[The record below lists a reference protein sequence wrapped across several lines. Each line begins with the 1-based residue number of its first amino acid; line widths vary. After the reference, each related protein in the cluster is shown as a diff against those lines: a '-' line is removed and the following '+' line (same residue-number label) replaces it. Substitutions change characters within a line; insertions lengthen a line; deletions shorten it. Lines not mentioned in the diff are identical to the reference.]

1 MWMLCREDEVAP
13 VSPITGAA
21 TGPRPQGELNAL
33 LGKGSSFEGKLLFEG
48 SVRIDGKFTGEII
61 STDTLIIGEGA
72 DVKGEIQ
79 VGTLVV
85 VGDYNGNA
93 KASKSVELRAPAKV
107 RGTLTTASI
116 SIERGVFFDGNC
128 KMDTSGGGSA
138 ATGGGH
144 GFRGSGESRG
154 GSTTSLA
161 EPRSGD
167 ASTKLGDTSSKH

>member
-1 MWMLCREDEVAP
+1 MAMLRREDEVAP
-13 VSPITGAA
+13 VSPITGA

-72 DVKGEIQ
+72 DVKGEIA
-79 VGTLVV
+79 VGTLVI

-116 SIERGVFFDGNC
+116 VIERGVFFEGNC
-128 KMDTSGGGSA
+128 KMDTSSA
-138 ATGGGH
+138 GAVSQITPPPSIGNGNKPK
-144 GFRGSGESRG
+144 FP
-154 GSTTSLA
+154 A
-161 EPRSGD
+161 P
-167 ASTKLGDTSSKH
+167 